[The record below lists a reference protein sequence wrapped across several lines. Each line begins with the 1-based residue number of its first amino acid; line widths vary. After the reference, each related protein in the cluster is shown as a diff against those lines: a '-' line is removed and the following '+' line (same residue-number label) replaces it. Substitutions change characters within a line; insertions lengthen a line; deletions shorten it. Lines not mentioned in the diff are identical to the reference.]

1 MNISLTTLANL
12 LPFLAILSQSVD
24 AATTI
29 PAAGGSVVS
38 NTNPL
43 STANTISSTN
53 GPGTSALK
61 DATVE
66 KHLDTVPL
74 NSSPLVTQ
82 TPPVAH
88 VETGG
93 TNLPVAN
100 VGTTGTTNLPVHTVT
115 PSKEVIPTP
124 PADEAAANK
133 FYKDFYETQV
143 KEGVVHPDA
152 KLDPSVTGQDVLKKT
167 KLIDSIKS
175 FIPSFSKKKE
185 ASTSSVAEVPNT
197 TGTTTSTITGDKVQ
211 PEGRIMPPTTS
222 VAAPKATAFL
232 EHHDIREGD
241 VVATGMGSYYEKFSK
256 LLEVERLKNLSLT
269 NSGKKPADIEL
280 SKLPPAVRAFVIVNK
295 IKHEIFE
302 KVPCPTDDKDPLRA
316 LCNDEKKFTEEL
328 IEKVHVRFPFADD
341 AYAAWI
347 HTEPIPANGF
357 LSSLFGHKKFLTR
370 MENDQLQRIHS
381 IFQERNNA
389 LSAWDNTVPQGA
401 QKKSEKVADEI
412 KDLSSSINQ
421 KISKLQEAIKS
432 TTEKSAWKESTTC
445 LKAGYEAFK
454 AAVTEFQEEATKLKE
469 LNAFTEAT
477 PSSSVSKNGIAKK

>member
-1 MNISLTTLANL
+1 MNISLSTLANL

-29 PAAGGSVVS
+29 PAGGSVVS
-38 NTNPL
+38 STNPL
-43 STANTISSTN
+43 STGNTISSTN
-53 GPGTSALK
+53 APGTSALK
-61 DATVE
+61 DTTVE

-82 TPPVAH
+82 TPPVA
-88 VETGG
+88 
-93 TNLPVAN
+93 N
-100 VGTTGTTNLPVHTVT
+100 VGTSGTVS

-133 FYKDFYETQV
+133 FYKDFYENQV
-143 KEGVVHPDA
+143 KEGVVHPEA

-175 FIPSFSKKKE
+175 FIPSFSKKKD
-185 ASTSSVAEVPNT
+185 ASTSTEVPTT
-197 TGTTTSTITGDKVQ
+197 TGTSIVTGDKVQ
-211 PEGRIMPPTTS
+211 PEGRIMPPTT
-222 VAAPKATAFL
+222 AAPKATAFL

-316 LCNDEKKFTEEL
+316 LCNEEKTFTNDL
-328 IEKVHVRFPFADD
+328 IEKVHIRFPFADD

-357 LSSLFGHKKFLTR
+357 LSSLFGHKKFLIR

-389 LSAWDNTVPQGA
+389 LSAWDNTVQQGG

-412 KDLSSSINQ
+412 KDLSSSISQ
-421 KISKLQEAIKS
+421 QITKLQEAIKT